1 MKKHTNIP
9 IKERIR
15 NADRVYRHGQKLEE
29 INFKRLV
36 KEKFEEKENN
46 VETDKD
52 RYFDEIYAQFK
63 SRLGIESEETK

>member
-1 MKKHTNIP
+1 MKRYSNIP

-15 NADRVYRHGQKLEE
+15 NADRVYRHEQKLEE

-52 RYFDEIYAQFK
+52 RYFDEIYAQIK
-63 SRLGIESEETK
+63 SRLGIESEDTK